1 MLCPS
6 WVSALRHPKGGSF
19 VRPAKVSFGVDF
31 LTAVQQVYQTD
42 TEEVLT
48 DASSEKLSW
57 LGISER
63 RYDTQFVSSHC
74 SVWTFS
80 QPVNSL
86 KLETSLLI
94 LPPRRF

>member
-1 MLCPS
+1 M
-6 WVSALRHPKGGSF
+6 
-19 VRPAKVSFGVDF
+19 DF
-31 LTAVQQVYQTD
+31 LTAVQQVYQSD

-63 RYDTQFVSSHC
+63 RYDAQFVSHAVQC
-74 SVWTFS
+74 GCFL
-80 QPVNSL
+80 NSL

-94 LPPRRF
+94 LPQRRF